1 MSRSAM
7 FILLY
12 DQKWY
17 IPIANKKYE
26 LLVWS
31 NGSQDL
37 KGEIS
42 LEARLFYPVPFAITG
57 PYDFV

>member
-1 MSRSAM
+1 M